1 MCSYIYC
8 LVSLCER
15 GEPGNEASVTI
26 VIDCKLA
33 RTDSKLGRCS
43 GSCSVVVALCCTVLY
58 HYRIAGNIGGL

>member
-1 MCSYIYC
+1 MCSYSYC

-43 GSCSVVVALCCTVLY
+43 IVVALCCTVLY
-58 HYRIAGNIGGL
+58 YYRIAGNIGGL